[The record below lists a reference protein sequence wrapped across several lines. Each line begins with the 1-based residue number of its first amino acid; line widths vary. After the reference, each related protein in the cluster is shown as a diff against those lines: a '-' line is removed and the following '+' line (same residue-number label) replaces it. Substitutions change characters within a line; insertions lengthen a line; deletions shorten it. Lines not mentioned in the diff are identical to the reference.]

1 MEIKPMSG
9 GITTTVVPEVVT
21 LVTDVRD
28 SDLVIAAPVITTVVE
43 ADEIST
49 SSVSQPVVTAV
60 EGTTITTSVIATQVV
75 TLLTAEQG
83 PAGVDGADATG
94 QRTFAF
100 EWGDA
105 TPVPLLTVDAGRM
118 VLACTVSLDVPF
130 DGVGASLSIGD
141 AGDDGSLFDAGMI
154 DTSVVG
160 SFQNSPCL
168 RFGTDTEVLLT
179 ITPGTGASTG
189 SGVVSL
195 FLE

>member
-1 MEIKPMSG
+1 MSLSL
-9 GITTTVVPEVVT
+9 TVEPEVVEITVDLSNTGLTVSPSPVEIAVSGDSVDLTVEPNEMSLTVSNT
-21 LVTDVRD
+21 LVGIV
-28 SDLVIAAPVITTVVE
+28 VNAATV
-43 ADEIST
+43 EI
-49 SSVSQPVVTAV
+49 VTA
-60 EGTTITTSVIATQVV
+60 
-75 TLLTAEQG
+75 AEQG

-94 QRTFAF
+94 QRSFAF
-100 EWGDA
+100 AWGDA

-130 DGVGASLSIGD
+130 DGVGSSLSIGD
-141 AGDDGSLFDAGMI
+141 AGDDGSIFDASMI

-168 RFGTDTEVLLT
+168 RFGADTEVLLT